1 MEFCAARTLVFILLI
16 WHRRWSLEHLVQRR
30 CISQIFPT
38 SQLVLKVRLPLRN
51 NKSVCKKME
60 DCLCRALGSAS
71 RLPVSS
77 DMNARSVGL
86 GRNSE
91 QPGCSW

>member
-51 NKSVCKKME
+51 NKK
-60 DCLCRALGSAS
+60 
-71 RLPVSS
+71 RL
-77 DMNARSVGL
+77 
-86 GRNSE
+86 
-91 QPGCSW
+91 